1 MVRLGGER
9 VALVGLEEGVG
20 EGRGVGLVLSLVED
34 LLVEDVLVLSRRLTP
49 LMGSLLVEDVLM
61 KLSLRL
67 ILA

>member
-34 LLVEDVLVLSRRLTP
+34 PLVEDVLVLSRRLTP